1 MTSPSAVNAASSP
14 ARVRPVVLALAPAAP
29 GISRGTATPSLEL
42 LGGSRLIQRLL
53 GTLQAVGLPA
63 PLVVAA
69 PEAVAQLRR
78 VLGPRVR
85 VLSSPADRRSALT
98 GALAE
103 CDEELLLVHD
113 AERALTPASV
123 IAEVLA
129 ALRDDVDAVV
139 PVIALTD
146 SVKEVRPDGLRNID
160 RNTLAG
166 LQSPRLMRRSLL
178 DALLAAP
185 VSAASLP
192 LPHSSA
198 ERPERGP
205 QFDEMLAALES
216 GARVRTVHG
225 SHSGF
230 AMLDRLSLWQA
241 QISLGLARDTS
252 HRHGLAQR

>member
-1 MTSPSAVNAASSP
+1 MTSPSAANAATPP
-14 ARVRPVVLALAPAAP
+14 ALVRPVVLALAPPAP

-53 GTLQAVGLPA
+53 ATLQAVGLPA
-63 PLVVAA
+63 PLVVAG
-69 PEAVAQLRR
+69 PESAAQLRR
-78 VLGPRVR
+78 VLGPRIR
-85 VLSSPADRRSALT
+85 VLSSPGDRRSALT
-98 GALAE
+98 TALAE

-113 AERALTPASV
+113 AERALTPDSV
-123 IAEVLA
+123 IIEVLA

-160 RNTLAG
+160 RTTLAG
-166 LQSPRLMRRSLL
+166 LQSPRLMRRGLL
-178 DALLAAP
+178 APLLAAP
-185 VSAASLP
+185 VTAAPLP
-192 LPHSSA
+192 LPHSSG
-198 ERPERGP
+198 ERIERGP